1 MSDERLIKKYPN
13 RRLYDT
19 AESRYITLEEV
30 KNLVMRSV
38 PFRVVDSQTETDLT
52 RVILLQIIME
62 QEAGGHPL
70 FTVAML
76 ERFIRFYGDATQAA
90 LTNFLDMS
98 LDMFL
103 RQQRAL
109 GEQMQGAWAGNPMDF
124 WIRMGQQNVAFW
136 KDMETNLQK
145 AMGTP
150 PTGDKTED

>member
-1 MSDERLIKKYPN
+1 
-13 RRLYDT
+13 
-19 AESRYITLEEV
+19 
-30 KNLVMRSV
+30 
-38 PFRVVDSQTETDLT
+38 
-52 RVILLQIIME
+52 
-62 QEAGGHPL
+62 
-70 FTVAML
+70 
-76 ERFIRFYGDATQAA
+76 
-90 LTNFLDMS
+90 MS